1 MPSIPPRYRD
11 ALLVLVAVVLLAA
24 PLWVPAFHLG
34 DTAYRYESVRIETS
48 GTEMAFA
55 TDPGEPDVGISERI
69 ACAEGMWS
77 RSCAFE
83 RYVAENNTVP
93 TQVYTGNPDYLHTDA
108 NFERYDYVYLNGTVY
123 EAIYPANQSVTRE
136 GAARLELG
144 LQPVAAADALQRVS
158 VPVQEVPPPI
168 REAART
174 GVAYGHERVAPP
186 TPVELDDGTY
196 RRVYLTNVTA
206 PPAYEGGTE
215 TLLTVGGP
223 VVGLGLLGWLRTR
236 YEVSLRVR
244 RVGDE

>member
-1 MPSIPPRYRD
+1 M
-11 ALLVLVAVVLLAA
+11 
-24 PLWVPAFHLG
+24 
-34 DTAYRYESVRIETS
+34 
-48 GTEMAFA
+48 
-55 TDPGEPDVGISERI
+55 
-69 ACAEGMWS
+69 
-77 RSCAFE
+77 
-83 RYVAENNTVP
+83 
-93 TQVYTGNPDYLHTDA
+93 YTGNPDYLHTDA

-123 EAIYPANQSVTRE
+123 EAVYPANQSVTRE

-206 PPAYEGGTE
+206 PPGYEGGTE
-215 TLLTVGGP
+215 RLLTVGGP

-244 RVGDE
+244 RVSDE